1 MFAVYN
7 TWAHLVRLKIK
18 KHLILLF
25 YFLTYCLM
33 ILRLVD
39 TISTIIEP
47 RKDKFD
53 YHSIYENIGVI
64 VRSAAEC
71 VLVALGSL
79 MVVTMYQLACSV

>member
-1 MFAVYN
+1 MV
-7 TWAHLVRLKIK
+7 
-18 KHLILLF
+18 
-25 YFLTYCLM
+25 
-33 ILRLVD
+33 LRLLD

-79 MVVTMYQLACSV
+79 MVVTMYQLAC